1 MGSKRVPI
9 VNRSREG
16 SSAAKSRTVGKSVR
30 GGAGRAESA
39 GTSIL
44 ASYPVRDEPPVRVT
58 IIEDVDGRR
67 FYNVEE
73 PELTE
78 LGSRVLRGLR
88 DRILHDMGLLRLFS
102 SIEDLGE
109 GLREAYGLARR
120 ALAPLRKRLEKLGR
134 DLEDEATRV
143 AYYLARDLVGY
154 GRLDPLIRDP
164 HIEDISCNGLL
175 SPVFVYHN
183 EFEWLTSNIVFN
195 DPGELERVVLKLGLR
210 SGQEPSLARPVV
222 EGILRPEGYRV
233 HIVLDV
239 VSRRGH
245 SFTIRKFRAEPFTVI
260 ELVSKGTLDPGIVA
274 ILWAAIQYKQGV
286 VIYGPTGSG
295 KTTLL
300 NALAMLLP
308 PEYKVVSIEDT
319 PEIYLPFHDNWAA
332 MHTRLSDLPGVQNVT
347 LQAQVESA
355 LRMRP
360 DVIIVGEIR
369 SREAFAFFQALAT
382 GHGGLTTVHAES
394 ADVLIRRLA
403 SPPMNVPKSLI
414 AATKL
419 FVHILRLERGGRV
432 VRKVIRLDETKEY
445 DPSSDE
451 IVLSRL
457 IQWRSREDDWVL
469 TSPESSFVASIAD
482 LLLTSP
488 KEVWR
493 DLERRATVIK
503 WLAERGADMLE
514 LHEVVRRYMREPD
527 KVYEE
532 ALAETSPY
540 TYKRVA
546 TG

>member
-1 MGSKRVPI
+1 MINADKDLPR
-9 VNRSREG
+9 NRQGTGDNRASDARGAVASSGVTILSRYH
-16 SSAAKSRTVGKSVR
+16 
-30 GGAGRAESA
+30 
-39 GTSIL
+39 I
-44 ASYPVRDEPPVRVT
+44 RDEPQVTVT

-67 FYNVEE
+67 FYNIEE
-73 PELTE
+73 PELSP
-78 LGSRVLRGLR
+78 LGARVLERLRSRVLRDL
-88 DRILHDMGLLRLFS
+88 GLLRRFS
-102 SIEDLGE
+102 EIEDFGE
-109 GLREAYGLARR
+109 GLREAYALARR
-120 ALAPLRKRLEKLGR
+120 ALAPLRAGLRRHGR
-134 DLEDEATRV
+134 SVEDEASRV

-154 GRLDPLIRDP
+154 GKLDPLIRDP
-164 HIEDISCNGLL
+164 GIEDISCNGLL
-175 SPVFVYHN
+175 APVFVYHS
-183 EFEWLTSNIVFN
+183 EFEWLTSNVVFN
-195 DPGELERVVLKLGLR
+195 DPSELEHMVLKLGLR
-210 SGQEPSLARPVV
+210 SGQEPSLAKPVV

-260 ELVSKGTLDPGIVA
+260 ELVNRGTLDPGIVA

-308 PEYKVVSIEDT
+308 PEYKVVSVEDT

-332 MHTRLSDLPGVQNVT
+332 MHTRLSDMPGVQNIT

-382 GHGGLTTVHAES
+382 GHGGLTTIHAES
-394 ADVLIRRLA
+394 ADVLVRRLA

-414 AATKL
+414 AATRL
-419 FVHILRLERGGRV
+419 FVHIARLERGGRV
-432 VRKVIRLDETKEY
+432 TRKVIRLDETRGY
-445 DPSSDE
+445 DPGRDE
-451 IVLSRL
+451 IRL
-457 IQWRSREDDWVL
+457 GRLVQWRSVEDDWVL
-469 TSPESSFVASIAD
+469 TSTESSFVSSIAE
-482 LLLTSP
+482 LLLTSLQD
-488 KEVWR
+488 VWR
-493 DLERRATVIK
+493 DLEKRATVIK
-503 WLAERGADMLE
+503 WLSEKGADILE

-540 TYKRVA
+540 TYRAV
-546 TG
+546 TMG

>member
-1 MGSKRVPI
+1 MSVGNERIKEDNKNSNTAGSKNGVSQSPNVDEGARLLAKYPI
-9 VNRSREG
+9 
-16 SSAAKSRTVGKSVR
+16 
-30 GGAGRAESA
+30 
-39 GTSIL
+39 
-44 ASYPVRDEPPVRVT
+44 RDEPPVSVS
-58 IIEDVDGRR
+58 IVEDVDGRR

-73 PELTE
+73 PKLTDI
-78 LGSRVLRGLR
+78 GSKILSRLYN
-88 DRILHDMGLLRLFS
+88 RILRDMGLLRKFS
-102 SIEDLGE
+102 SIEDFGE
-109 GLREAYGLARR
+109 GIREAYGVARR
-120 ALAPLRKRLEKLGR
+120 ALAPLRGRLKRLGR
-134 DLEDEATRV
+134 SLEDEAARI

-175 SPVFVYHN
+175 TPVFVYHS

-260 ELVSKGTLDPGIVA
+260 ELVNKGTVDPGIVA
-274 ILWAAIQYKQGV
+274 MLWAAIQYKQGV

-308 PEYKVVSIEDT
+308 PEYKIVSVEDT
-319 PEIYLPFHDNWAA
+319 PEIYLPFHDNWTA
-332 MHTRLSDLPGVQNVT
+332 MHTRLSDMPGVQNVT

-419 FVHILRLERGGRV
+419 FVHILRLERAGKV
-432 VRKVIRLDETKEY
+432 VRKVIRVDETKEY
-445 DPSSDE
+445 DPSRDE
-451 IVLSRL
+451 VVLERL

-469 TSPESSFVASIAD
+469 TSPESSFVEAIAD
-482 LLLTSP
+482 LLVVSP
-488 KEVWR
+488 KDVWQ
-493 DLERRATVIK
+493 DLERRATIIK
-503 WLAERGADMLE
+503 WLAEKGADMLE
-514 LHEVVRRYMREPD
+514 LHEIVRRYMREPE

-540 TYKRVA
+540 TFKRMMKP
-546 TG
+546 

>member
-1 MGSKRVPI
+1 MSNKDEGVTRDIALEKNEYIEETSAEGSKANEV
-9 VNRSREG
+9 VQVLSRY
-16 SSAAKSRTVGKSVR
+16 
-30 GGAGRAESA
+30 
-39 GTSIL
+39 L
-44 ASYPVRDEPPVRVT
+44 VRDEPPVVVSVV
-58 IIEDVDGRR
+58 EDVDGRR

-73 PELTE
+73 PGLSDI
-78 LGSRVLRGLR
+78 GARVLERLR
-88 DRILHDMGLLRLFS
+88 SRILRDMGLLRRFS
-102 SIEDLGE
+102 SIEDFGE
-109 GLREAYGLARR
+109 GIREAYALARR
-120 ALAPLRKRLEKLGR
+120 VLAPLRARLKRVGR
-134 DLEDEATRV
+134 SVEDEASRV

-175 SPVFVYHN
+175 TPVFVYHS

-195 DPGELERVVLKLGLR
+195 DPAELERVVLKLGLR

-260 ELVSKGTLDPGIVA
+260 ELVNKGTLDPGIVA
-274 ILWAAIQYKQGV
+274 MLWAAIQYKQGV

-308 PEYKVVSIEDT
+308 PEYKIVSIEDT
-319 PEIYLPFHDNWAA
+319 PEIYLPFHDNWTA
-332 MHTRLSDLPGVQNVT
+332 MHTRLSDMPGVQNVT

-432 VRKVIRLDETKEY
+432 ARKVIRLDETREY
-445 DPSSDE
+445 DPARDE
-451 IVLSRL
+451 IYLDRL
-457 IQWRSREDDWVL
+457 VQWRSREDDWVL
-469 TSPESSFVASIAD
+469 TSPESSFVASIAE
-482 LLLTSP
+482 LLVTSS

-503 WLAERGADMLE
+503 WLAEKDADMLE

-532 ALAETSPY
+532 ALSETSPY
-540 TYKRVA
+540 TYKRVSR
-546 TG
+546 G